1 MHPNA
6 QAIRSAYAALQAGD
20 SEAAAS
26 IIAEDAVLHLCGESP
41 LAGDY
46 KGRDTIVELVSTLRD
61 HTNGSLELWIH
72 DVLANDG
79 PDPARIPL
87 GHAVV
92 LLGATA
98 ERHGTPLDSMGVAIM
113 HFRGDK
119 AVEAW
124 LVPINQAMFDS
135 FWAGIAAPAALI
147 PLSERGT
154 RGY

>member
-1 MHPNA
+1 MHPNE
-6 QAIRSAYAALQAGD
+6 QVIRSAYAALQERD
-20 SEAAAS
+20 PEAAAS
-26 IIAEDAVLHLCGESP
+26 IIADDAVLHLCGASP
-41 LAGDY
+41 MSGDY
-46 KGRDTIVELVSTLRD
+46 KGRNTIVDLVSTLRD
-61 HTNGSLELWIH
+61 QTDGSLELWIH

-98 ERHGTPLDSMGVAIM
+98 VRDGTSLDSMGVAIM

-124 LVPINQAMFDS
+124 LVPINQAVFDS
-135 FWAGIAAPAALI
+135 FWDGIAPPAALT